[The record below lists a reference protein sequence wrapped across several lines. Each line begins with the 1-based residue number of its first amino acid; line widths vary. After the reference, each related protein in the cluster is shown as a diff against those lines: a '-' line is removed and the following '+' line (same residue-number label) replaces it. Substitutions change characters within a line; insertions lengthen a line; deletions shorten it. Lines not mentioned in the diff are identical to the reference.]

1 MEKIVIIDDSKM
13 NLQTL
18 TDILSKDYNVIP
30 AKTGSSGIAKIL
42 NYKPSLILLDIIM
55 PVLNGFEVLDTLK
68 SMEETKD
75 IPVIF
80 ITGISDSE
88 TEAKCLMLGA
98 VDYITKPFNPQVV
111 MARVNTHIQLYTYRK
126 TIENLLSIDALTGI
140 HNRRS
145 YDDYI
150 QSEWKRSIALG
161 FPLSFAILDIDY
173 FKKHNDTYGHL
184 MGDNTLHTIA
194 SFLNEQSE
202 KCDFYLARYGGEEFV
217 MIFSNTNRAEALKIT
232 DHIRTKIQDL
242 KIENKS
248 SPVCEFITVS
258 IGGNTIY
265 PKPPDCIEH
274 FIQSADK
281 MLYLA
286 KEQGRNQVVWYPPL
300 MKRERR

>member
-1 MEKIVIIDDSKM
+1 MEKIVIIDDSKL
-13 NLQTL
+13 NLHAL
-18 TDILSKDYNVIP
+18 TTILSKDYEVIS
-30 AKTGSSGIAKIL
+30 AATGSSGIAKIL
-42 NYKPSLILLDIIM
+42 NYNPSLILLDIIM
-55 PVLNGFEVLDTLK
+55 PVLDGFEVLDTLK

-111 MARVNTHIQLYTYRK
+111 TARVNTHIQLYSYRK

-140 HNRRS
+140 HNRRN
-145 YDDYI
+145 YDDFI
-150 QSEWKRSIALG
+150 KSEWDRSIALN

-184 MGDNTLHTIA
+184 TGDNTLHSIA
-194 SFLNEQSE
+194 SLLHEESE
-202 KCDFYLARYGGEEFV
+202 KRDFYLARYGGEEFV
-217 MIFSNTNRAEALKIT
+217 LIFSNTSSKDA
-232 DHIRTKIQDL
+232 IRISENLRKRIQNL

-248 SPVCEFITVS
+248 SPVSKYITVS

-265 PKPPDCIEH
+265 PKPPDSIDH
-274 FIQSADK
+274 FIRLADE

-286 KEQGRNQVVWYPPL
+286 KEQGRNQVVWYEPIQ
-300 MKRERR
+300 KRERK